1 MFKGLS
7 SSGGRKSAPPPP
19 PSHRYQ
25 NDTDHKFLSRSTGDS
40 EIDSSSSSSSD
51 NDYDDDDDNNEI
63 EDNSHGSESC
73 PLCLEDMHYSD
84 STFKPCPCGYQI
96 CRFCWHRIREEENER
111 CPACRRIYQ
120 DEASS
125 SLSSAS
131 STTCLS
137 APNHLQQQ
145 QQQSHTSNTR
155 KTTSMTVKTK
165 DSGNAKLFTN
175 STHNT
180 HVPKGSIVLSKTRK
194 TVSPGTGI
202 YSVTP
207 GTSSE
212 YGNSSNTGS
221 KPPPP
226 PTTSSSSSSSIVA
239 AILPS
244 KKHLHELRV
253 IQKNLV
259 YVIGISTRITNEAIL
274 REHEYFGQFGKILK
288 IVVNKRGGGEE
299 LSSSTNQI
307 TTSGSAYVT
316 FQRNED
322 AEKAIFLVD
331 GSVFDGRVLRATY
344 GTTKYCSYFLRG
356 IPCPNPGC
364 MYLHEEGER
373 DNSFTKEALSQGKMH
388 MHSHLLAKGEGDAL
402 RQFGTSML
410 HLMTASS
417 APLLQTASM
426 STADTPVEPII
437 VDSHQK
443 QLQSAATTTT
453 STTTTTTKTTQKQQ
467 STENTT
473 TTNYKESALSFLD
486 RLKRWNSSSSE
497 SLLDELSLSPPPL
510 VLDEAGLLPNSSTA
524 GTAGIGVGGGI
535 GSFDPF
541 SSLRST
547 STPAVL
553 MSSSSSSSSAAMS
566 SMLSMSSTRQ
576 SPPPKSFSPIIMRP
590 LSQLSSSLETTPPP
604 SPTIPIPSFS
614 VLQPQP
620 VQQARNVE
628 TLFSSFKGSPPVGG
642 TGTGTGT
649 QTKLKDS
656 SEIEKEFF
664 RLPQSSVLR
673 GL

>member
-7 SSGGRKSAPPPP
+7 SSDGRSSAPPT
-19 PSHRYQ
+19 PSYRYI
-25 NDTDHKFLSRSTGDS
+25 NESEHKQQSRSTGDS
-40 EIDSSSSSSSD
+40 EADTSSSEGE
-51 NDYDDDDDNNEI
+51 EI

-84 STFKPCPCGYQI
+84 SSFKPCPCGYQI

-120 DEASS
+120 DES
-125 SLSSAS
+125 SLNSAHFPS
-131 STTCLS
+131 GSFNSQLKKNS
-137 APNHLQQQ
+137 INH
-145 QQQSHTSNTR
+145 
-155 KTTSMTVKTK
+155 KTK
-165 DSGNAKLFTN
+165 ESNQNKIFTN

-194 TVSPGTGI
+194 MVSPGTGI

-207 GTSSE
+207 GTSE
-212 YGNSSNTGS
+212 NYNIINTAIPSTSTTTGILS
-221 KPPPP
+221 TKPP
-226 PTTSSSSSSSIVA
+226 TNSSIVA

-259 YVIGISTRITNEAIL
+259 YVIGISTRITNESVL

-299 LSSSTNQI
+299 LSTSTNQI

-388 MHSHLLAKGEGDAL
+388 MHSHLLAKGEGDTL
-402 RQFGTSML
+402 RQFGTSMV
-410 HLMTASS
+410 HLMAPPLTLSS
-417 APLLQTASM
+417 FIEDSEIPLA
-426 STADTPVEPII
+426 II
-437 VDSHQK
+437 DSHQR
-443 QLQSAATTTT
+443 QQQQQQPQQPQQPQP
-453 STTTTTTKTTQKQQ
+453 QKI
-467 STENTT
+467 ENTT
-473 TTNYKESALSFLD
+473 NYRENALSFLD

-510 VLDEAGLLPNSSTA
+510 TLDDGNIFNITNPP
-524 GTAGIGVGGGI
+524 
-535 GSFDPF
+535 SFDPF
-541 SSLRST
+541 SGIRSPSGLT
-547 STPAVL
+547 SMPRLT
-553 MSSSSSSSSAAMS
+553 
-566 SMLSMSSTRQ
+566 
-576 SPPPKSFSPIIMRP
+576 PPKSFSPIIMRP
-590 LSQLSSSLETTPPP
+590 SQLSSHETTPPP
-604 SPTIPIPSFS
+604 SPTIPIPSSF

-620 VQQARNVE
+620 IQQARNVE
-628 TLFSSFKGSPPVGG
+628 TLFSSFKASIG
-642 TGTGTGT
+642 TSNTATPN
-649 QTKLKDS
+649 TKLKDS
-656 SEIEKEFF
+656 NDIEKQFF
-664 RLPQSSVLR
+664 HFPQSSVLR

>member
-7 SSGGRKSAPPPP
+7 SSGGRKSAPPP

-40 EIDSSSSSSSD
+40 EIDSSSSSD
-51 NDYDDDDDNNEI
+51 NDYDDDNNNEI

-125 SLSSAS
+125 SSS
-131 STTCLS
+131 STRLS

-145 QQQSHTSNTR
+145 SQTSTTR

-165 DSGNAKLFTN
+165 DSGHAKLFTN

-207 GTSSE
+207 GSSSD
-212 YGNSSNTGS
+212 YGNSNTFSTGT
-221 KPPPP
+221 KPPPSSASSS
-226 PTTSSSSSSSIVA
+226 SSSSSSSIVA

-388 MHSHLLAKGEGDAL
+388 MHSHLLAKGEGDTL

-410 HLMTASS
+410 HLMA
-417 APLLQTASM
+417 APSLPAATPA
-426 STADTPVEPII
+426 ADTPVEPII

-443 QLQSAATTTT
+443 QLQLLQSAAATTATTTT
-453 STTTTTTKTTQKQQ
+453 AAAATQQR
-467 STENTT
+467 TENT

-510 VLDEAGLLPNSSTA
+510 VLDEGSSLLLPNYSTA
-524 GTAGIGVGGGI
+524 GSGGIGI

-547 STPAVL
+547 STPGVL
-553 MSSSSSSSSAAMS
+553 LSSSSSMS
-566 SMLSMSSTRQ
+566 MPSTRQ

-620 VQQARNVE
+620 VQHARNVE

-642 TGTGTGT
+642 ISAAAAATATAT